1 MASLAMNARR
11 DMDRRN
17 GSEDHPGDR
26 RRRLRGRNIAVA
38 AALGVLVVLFYIVAI
53 VKMSGG

>member
-1 MASLAMNARR
+1 MVSLSMNGRPEPDRGIESRR
-11 DMDRRN
+11 DRQ
-17 GSEDHPGDR
+17 
-26 RRRLRGRNIAVA
+26 RRLRSRNIAVA